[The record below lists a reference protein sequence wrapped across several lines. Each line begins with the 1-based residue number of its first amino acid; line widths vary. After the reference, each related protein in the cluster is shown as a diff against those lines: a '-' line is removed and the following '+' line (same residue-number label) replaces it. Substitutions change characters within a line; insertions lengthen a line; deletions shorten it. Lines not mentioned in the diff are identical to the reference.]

1 MDPQYRYYAVT
12 NLTRPTV
19 DDPFT
24 VLRVWE
30 DKYGATVAD
39 AYTTSGWEPTDQLD
53 RINRGHDLDDLV
65 PITLADVER
74 FEVTMAERVRAAAE
88 RDQQG

>member
-12 NLTRPTV
+12 NLIRPTV
-19 DDPFT
+19 EDPFT

-30 DKYGATVAD
+30 DKYGATLAE
-39 AYTTSGWEPTDQLD
+39 AYTTALGWKPTDQLD

-65 PITLADVER
+65 PITLDAVER
-74 FEVTMAERVRAAAE
+74 FKVTMAERVRN
-88 RDQQG
+88 QH